1 MFAAY
6 LAAVATFFAV
16 LTIPDFRAS
25 DPRDLVATEIFAG
38 LMIIAP
44 VHTVLAFSPT
54 AAVSSWRDA
63 RTARGT
69 AKHREPLMD
78 AVAPK
83 DLQ

>member
-1 MFAAY
+1 
-6 LAAVATFFAV
+6 
-16 LTIPDFRAS
+16 
-25 DPRDLVATEIFAG
+25 
-38 LMIIAP
+38 MIIAP

-54 AAVSSWRDA
+54 AAVSVWRDA